1 MLSSKQQ
8 LTAVL
13 LLAGRALGLNFT
25 ISNGQIFTPGF
36 VVLDAPQ
43 PNTPLG
49 GDVTANGKLPLPPH
63 DEGDDNQ
70 IFSIEMFLYSYMTG
84 RNLTISNGTATAN
97 NASLGEIM
105 AQEPGST
112 VKHINWVWPDCL
124 VGDGNPGGDSDRGVY
139 NISIRQNFRL
149 NGDDHYTIFDVP
161 INVTN
166 SIPEDDDRPSCDEL
180 SNEILSPEEIDAEA
194 ANKVGVLFAPGDSTE
209 LDASGEDS
217 KGSALD
223 SKLAVYAGLVF
234 DYYPRFV
241 IPANYCS
248 EQRVGSCSW
257 KRTSVCM
264 LHHENHASSPFPLHK
279 RCLCASEAQNSNAIM
294 PMHQGLI
301 PREGFCAD
309 VVLRLIRQ
317 TALNPALLLPLV
329 LFARLTKKGQ
339 DLSIL
344 HPSASGHLKTLFYVA
359 LARWASGW
367 WSDKTRNNWVDDKYD
382 WKREVVLVTGGAGG
396 IGGRIV
402 KLFEEMGVKVVVLDV
417 QPMSFEVYQAQ
428 NSRRRLTSYPI
439 AANVHHFRCD
449 LRSPENIEAVA
460 EKIRAEVGH
469 PTVVINVAGV
479 VRGKTILESQPSDI
493 RFTFDVNTFAPFW
506 IAKTFVPDMVAKN
519 HGMVVTLTSYASWL
533 TIPNLVDY
541 GASKAAALAFH
552 EGLTAELTTRYNAPK
567 VRTVIVHPGPTNTA
581 LFKGYY
587 QNTDF
592 LMPPLAPESVA
603 DAVVRQV
610 LTGRSGHVVIPGTGT
625 ILAALRMQPDW
636 YAIPVRAKAEA
647 YMKNFSG
654 RQVIEDV
661 DTAIENDGE
670 EKEADGNA
678 TASTVLVS

>member
-1 MLSSKQQ
+1 M
-8 LTAVL
+8 
-13 LLAGRALGLNFT
+13 
-25 ISNGQIFTPGF
+25 
-36 VVLDAPQ
+36 
-43 PNTPLG
+43 
-49 GDVTANGKLPLPPH
+49 
-63 DEGDDNQ
+63 
-70 IFSIEMFLYSYMTG
+70 
-84 RNLTISNGTATAN
+84 
-97 NASLGEIM
+97 
-105 AQEPGST
+105 
-112 VKHINWVWPDCL
+112 
-124 VGDGNPGGDSDRGVY
+124 
-139 NISIRQNFRL
+139 
-149 NGDDHYTIFDVP
+149 P
-161 INVTN
+161 I
-166 SIPEDDDRPSCDEL
+166 
-180 SNEILSPEEIDAEA
+180 
-194 ANKVGVLFAPGDSTE
+194 
-209 LDASGEDS
+209 
-217 KGSALD
+217 
-223 SKLAVYAGLVF
+223 
-234 DYYPRFV
+234 
-241 IPANYCS
+241 
-248 EQRVGSCSW
+248 
-257 KRTSVCM
+257 
-264 LHHENHASSPFPLHK
+264 
-279 RCLCASEAQNSNAIM
+279 
-294 PMHQGLI
+294 HQGLI

-402 KLFEEMGVKVVVLDV
+402 KLFEEMGVKVVVLDI
-417 QPMSFEVYQAQ
+417 QPMSFEV
-428 NSRRRLTSYPI
+428 S
-439 AANVHHFRCD
+439 ANVHYFQCD
-449 LRSPENIEAVA
+449 LRSPENVEAVA

-603 DAVVRQV
+603 DAVVSQV

-670 EKEADGNA
+670 EKEGDGNA
-678 TASTVLVS
+678 SASTVLVS

>member
-13 LLAGRALGLNFT
+13 LLAARVLGLNFT

-63 DEGDDNQ
+63 DEDDDNQ
-70 IFSIEMFLYSYMTG
+70 IFSIDMFLYSYMTG

-105 AQEPGST
+105 VQEPGST

-124 VGDGNPGGDSDRGVY
+124 VGDGKPEGDSDRGVY

-180 SNEILSPEEIDAEA
+180 SNDILSTEEIDAEA

-209 LDASGEDS
+209 LEASGEAS
-217 KGSALD
+217 KGSVLD
-223 SKLAVYAGLVF
+223 SKVAVYAGLPSLARAKMLF
-234 DYYPRFV
+234 D
-241 IPANYCS
+241 S
-248 EQRVGSCSW
+248 D
-257 KRTSVCM
+257 
-264 LHHENHASSPFPLHK
+264 
-279 RCLCASEAQNSNAIM
+279 AIM
-294 PMHQGLI
+294 PIHQGLI

-344 HPSASGHLKTLFYVA
+344 HPSATGHLKTLLYVA

-382 WKREVVLVTGGAGG
+382 WEREVVLVTGGAGG

-402 KLFEEMGVKVVVLDV
+402 KLFEEVGVKVVVLDV
-417 QPMSFEVYQAQ
+417 QPMSFEV
-428 NSRRRLTSYPI
+428 S
-439 AANVHHFRCD
+439 ANVHYFQCD
-449 LRSPENIEAVA
+449 LRSPENVEAVA
-460 EKIRAEVGH
+460 ENIRAEVGY

-479 VRGKTILESQPSDI
+479 VRGKTIFESQPSDI

-661 DTAIENDGE
+661 DTAIENNGE
-670 EKEADGNA
+670 EKEAEGNA

>member
-1 MLSSKQQ
+1 
-8 LTAVL
+8 
-13 LLAGRALGLNFT
+13 
-25 ISNGQIFTPGF
+25 
-36 VVLDAPQ
+36 
-43 PNTPLG
+43 
-49 GDVTANGKLPLPPH
+49 
-63 DEGDDNQ
+63 
-70 IFSIEMFLYSYMTG
+70 
-84 RNLTISNGTATAN
+84 
-97 NASLGEIM
+97 
-105 AQEPGST
+105 
-112 VKHINWVWPDCL
+112 
-124 VGDGNPGGDSDRGVY
+124 
-139 NISIRQNFRL
+139 
-149 NGDDHYTIFDVP
+149 
-161 INVTN
+161 
-166 SIPEDDDRPSCDEL
+166 
-180 SNEILSPEEIDAEA
+180 
-194 ANKVGVLFAPGDSTE
+194 
-209 LDASGEDS
+209 
-217 KGSALD
+217 
-223 SKLAVYAGLVF
+223 
-234 DYYPRFV
+234 
-241 IPANYCS
+241 
-248 EQRVGSCSW
+248 
-257 KRTSVCM
+257 
-264 LHHENHASSPFPLHK
+264 
-279 RCLCASEAQNSNAIM
+279 M

-417 QPMSFEVYQAQ
+417 QPMSFEV
-428 NSRRRLTSYPI
+428 S
-439 AANVHHFRCD
+439 ANVHHFRCD

>member
-49 GDVTANGKLPLPPH
+49 GDTLHVAIDVTANGKLPLPPH
-63 DEGDDNQ
+63 DKDDDNQ

-124 VGDGNPGGDSDRGVY
+124 VGDGEPEGDSDRGVY

-166 SIPEDDDRPSCDEL
+166 SISEDGDRPSCDEL
-180 SNEILSPEEIDAEA
+180 SSDILSPEEIDADA

-209 LDASGEDS
+209 LEASGEDS
-217 KGSALD
+217 KGAVLD
-223 SKLAVYAGLVF
+223 SKVAVYAGL
-234 DYYPRFV
+234 
-241 IPANYCS
+241 
-248 EQRVGSCSW
+248 
-257 KRTSVCM
+257 
-264 LHHENHASSPFPLHK
+264 
-279 RCLCASEAQNSNAIM
+279 
-294 PMHQGLI
+294 
-301 PREGFCAD
+301 
-309 VVLRLIRQ
+309 

-417 QPMSFEVYQAQ
+417 QPMSFEV
-428 NSRRRLTSYPI
+428 S
-439 AANVHHFRCD
+439 ANVHYFQCD
-449 LRSPENIEAVA
+449 LRSPENVEAVA

-603 DAVVRQV
+603 DAVVNQV

-670 EKEADGNA
+670 EKEGDGNA
-678 TASTVLVS
+678 SASTVLVS

>member
-13 LLAGRALGLNFT
+13 LLAARVLGLNFT

-49 GDVTANGKLPLPPH
+49 GDTLHVAIDVTANGKLPLPPH
-63 DEGDDNQ
+63 DEDDDNQ
-70 IFSIEMFLYSYMTG
+70 IFSIDMFLYSYMSG

-105 AQEPGST
+105 TQEPSST

-124 VGDGNPGGDSDRGVY
+124 VGDGKPEGDSDRGVY

-180 SNEILSPEEIDAEA
+180 SNDILSPEEIDAEA
-194 ANKVGVLFAPGDSTE
+194 ANKVGVLFAPDDSTE
-209 LDASGEDS
+209 LEASGEAS
-217 KGSALD
+217 KGSVLD
-223 SKLAVYAGLVF
+223 SKVAVYAGLPSLARAKMLF
-234 DYYPRFV
+234 D
-241 IPANYCS
+241 S
-248 EQRVGSCSW
+248 D
-257 KRTSVCM
+257 
-264 LHHENHASSPFPLHK
+264 
-279 RCLCASEAQNSNAIM
+279 AIM
-294 PMHQGLI
+294 PIHQGLI

-417 QPMSFEVYQAQ
+417 QPMSFEV
-428 NSRRRLTSYPI
+428 L
-439 AANVHHFRCD
+439 ANVHYFQCD
-449 LRSPENIEAVA
+449 LRSPENVEAVA

-661 DTAIENDGE
+661 DTAIENNGE
-670 EKEADGNA
+670 EKEAEGNA

>member
-1 MLSSKQQ
+1 MLPPKQQ
-8 LTAVL
+8 LTTVL

-43 PNTPLG
+43 PNTPVG
-49 GDVTANGKLPLPPH
+49 GDTLHVAIDVTANGKLSLPPH
-63 DEGDDNQ
+63 DEGDQNQ
-70 IFSIEMFLYSYMTG
+70 IFSIEMFLYSYITG

-124 VGDGNPGGDSDRGVY
+124 VGDGNPEEDSDRGVY

-180 SNEILSPEEIDAEA
+180 SNEILSPEEVDAEA
-194 ANKVGVLFAPGDSTE
+194 ANKVGVLFAAGDSTE
-209 LDASGEDS
+209 LDASGENS
-217 KGSALD
+217 KGSVLD
-223 SKLAVYAGLVF
+223 SKVAVYAGL
-234 DYYPRFV
+234 
-241 IPANYCS
+241 
-248 EQRVGSCSW
+248 
-257 KRTSVCM
+257 
-264 LHHENHASSPFPLHK
+264 
-279 RCLCASEAQNSNAIM
+279 
-294 PMHQGLI
+294 
-301 PREGFCAD
+301 
-309 VVLRLIRQ
+309 

-417 QPMSFEVYQAQ
+417 QPMSFEVC
-428 NSRRRLTSYPI
+428 
-439 AANVHHFRCD
+439 NVHHFQCD
-449 LRSPENIEAVA
+449 LRSPENVEAVA
-460 EKIRAEVGH
+460 EKIRAEVGN

-493 RFTFDVNTFAPFW
+493 RFTFDINTFAPFW
-506 IAKTFVPDMVAKN
+506 IAKAFVPDMVAKN

-603 DAVVRQV
+603 DAVVKQI

-661 DTAIENDGE
+661 DKTIENDGE
-670 EKEADGNA
+670 EEDAGGNA

>member
-1 MLSSKQQ
+1 
-8 LTAVL
+8 V
-13 LLAGRALGLNFT
+13 
-25 ISNGQIFTPGF
+25 
-36 VVLDAPQ
+36 
-43 PNTPLG
+43 
-49 GDVTANGKLPLPPH
+49 
-63 DEGDDNQ
+63 
-70 IFSIEMFLYSYMTG
+70 
-84 RNLTISNGTATAN
+84 
-97 NASLGEIM
+97 
-105 AQEPGST
+105 
-112 VKHINWVWPDCL
+112 
-124 VGDGNPGGDSDRGVY
+124 
-139 NISIRQNFRL
+139 
-149 NGDDHYTIFDVP
+149 
-161 INVTN
+161 
-166 SIPEDDDRPSCDEL
+166 
-180 SNEILSPEEIDAEA
+180 
-194 ANKVGVLFAPGDSTE
+194 
-209 LDASGEDS
+209 
-217 KGSALD
+217 
-223 SKLAVYAGLVF
+223 
-234 DYYPRFV
+234 
-241 IPANYCS
+241 
-248 EQRVGSCSW
+248 
-257 KRTSVCM
+257 
-264 LHHENHASSPFPLHK
+264 
-279 RCLCASEAQNSNAIM
+279 
-294 PMHQGLI
+294 
-301 PREGFCAD
+301 
-309 VVLRLIRQ
+309 
-317 TALNPALLLPLV
+317 
-329 LFARLTKKGQ
+329 
-339 DLSIL
+339 
-344 HPSASGHLKTLFYVA
+344 
-359 LARWASGW
+359 
-367 WSDKTRNNWVDDKYD
+367 
-382 WKREVVLVTGGAGG
+382 
-396 IGGRIV
+396 
-402 KLFEEMGVKVVVLDV
+402 
-417 QPMSFEVYQAQ
+417 
-428 NSRRRLTSYPI
+428 
-439 AANVHHFRCD
+439 ANVHYFQCD
-449 LRSPENIEAVA
+449 LRSPENVEAVA

-661 DTAIENDGE
+661 DTAIENNGE

>member
-8 LTAVL
+8 LAAVL
-13 LLAGRALGLNFT
+13 LMAGRALGLNFT
-25 ISNGQIFTPGF
+25 SSNGQIFTPGF

-49 GDVTANGKLPLPPH
+49 GNVTANGKLPLPPY
-63 DEGDDNQ
+63 DEDDDNQ

-112 VKHINWVWPDCL
+112 VKHINWGWPDCL
-124 VGDGNPGGDSDRGVY
+124 VGDGKPEGDSDRGVY

-149 NGDDHYTIFDVP
+149 NGDNHYTIFDVP

-166 SIPEDDDRPSCDEL
+166 SIPEDGDRPSCAEL
-180 SNEILSPEEIDAEA
+180 SNDILSPEEIDAEA
-194 ANKVGVLFAPGDSTE
+194 ANEVGVLFAPGDSTE
-209 LDASGEDS
+209 LEASDEDS
-217 KGSALD
+217 KGSVLD
-223 SKLAVYAGLVF
+223 SKVAVYAGL
-234 DYYPRFV
+234 
-241 IPANYCS
+241 
-248 EQRVGSCSW
+248 
-257 KRTSVCM
+257 
-264 LHHENHASSPFPLHK
+264 
-279 RCLCASEAQNSNAIM
+279 
-294 PMHQGLI
+294 
-301 PREGFCAD
+301 
-309 VVLRLIRQ
+309 
-317 TALNPALLLPLV
+317 TALNPALLFPLV

-344 HPSASGHLKTLFYVA
+344 HPSASSHLKTLFYVA

-402 KLFEEMGVKVVVLDV
+402 KLFEEMGVKVVVLDI
-417 QPMSFEVYQAQ
+417 QPMSFEV
-428 NSRRRLTSYPI
+428 S
-439 AANVHHFRCD
+439 ANVHYFQCD
-449 LRSPENIEAVA
+449 LRSPENVEAVA

-469 PTVVINVAGV
+469 PTVVVNVAGV

-610 LTGRSGHVVIPGTGT
+610 LTGRSGHVVIPGTGS

-661 DTAIENDGE
+661 DTAIENNGE

>member
-49 GDVTANGKLPLPPH
+49 GDTLHVAIDVTANGKLPLPPH

-223 SKLAVYAGLVF
+223 SKLAVYAGLSGL
-234 DYYPRFV
+234 
-241 IPANYCS
+241 A
-248 EQRVGSCSW
+248 QA
-257 KRTSVCM
+257 KM
-264 LHHENHASSPFPLHK
+264 LF
-279 RCLCASEAQNSNAIM
+279 
-294 PMHQGLI
+294 
-301 PREGFCAD
+301 
-309 VVLRLIRQ
+309 
-317 TALNPALLLPLV
+317 
-329 LFARLTKKGQ
+329 
-339 DLSIL
+339 
-344 HPSASGHLKTLFYVA
+344 
-359 LARWASGW
+359 
-367 WSDKTRNNWVDDKYD
+367 
-382 WKREVVLVTGGAGG
+382 
-396 IGGRIV
+396 
-402 KLFEEMGVKVVVLDV
+402 
-417 QPMSFEVYQAQ
+417 
-428 NSRRRLTSYPI
+428 
-439 AANVHHFRCD
+439 
-449 LRSPENIEAVA
+449 
-460 EKIRAEVGH
+460 
-469 PTVVINVAGV
+469 
-479 VRGKTILESQPSDI
+479 
-493 RFTFDVNTFAPFW
+493 
-506 IAKTFVPDMVAKN
+506 
-519 HGMVVTLTSYASWL
+519 
-533 TIPNLVDY
+533 
-541 GASKAAALAFH
+541 
-552 EGLTAELTTRYNAPK
+552 
-567 VRTVIVHPGPTNTA
+567 
-581 LFKGYY
+581 
-587 QNTDF
+587 
-592 LMPPLAPESVA
+592 
-603 DAVVRQV
+603 
-610 LTGRSGHVVIPGTGT
+610 GRSCYEN
-625 ILAALRMQPDW
+625 PD
-636 YAIPVRAKAEA
+636 E
-647 YMKNFSG
+647 
-654 RQVIEDV
+654 
-661 DTAIENDGE
+661 
-670 EKEADGNA
+670 
-678 TASTVLVS
+678 

>member
-1 MLSSKQQ
+1 MLSPKQQ

-13 LLAGRALGLNFT
+13 LLVGRALALNFT

-43 PNTPLG
+43 PNAPLG

-63 DEGDDNQ
+63 DENDDNQ
-70 IFSIEMFLYSYMTG
+70 IFSIEMFLYSYSTG

-124 VGDGNPGGDSDRGVY
+124 VGDGNPEGDSDRGVY

-149 NGDDHYTIFDVP
+149 NGDGHYTIFDVP

-166 SIPEDDDRPSCDEL
+166 SIPEDGDRPSCDEL
-180 SNEILSPEEIDAEA
+180 SNDILSPEEIDAEA

-209 LDASGEDS
+209 LEASGEDS
-217 KGSALD
+217 KGSVLD
-223 SKLAVYAGLVF
+223 SKVALGASRDVA
-234 DYYPRFV
+234 RFL

-248 EQRVGSCSW
+248 KQRVGSY
-257 KRTSVCM
+257 
-264 LHHENHASSPFPLHK
+264 
-279 RCLCASEAQNSNAIM
+279 SNAIM
-294 PMHQGLI
+294 PIHQGLI

-344 HPSASGHLKTLFYVA
+344 HPSASSHLKTLFYLA

-417 QPMSFEVYQAQ
+417 QPMSFEI
-428 NSRRRLTSYPI
+428 S
-439 AANVHHFRCD
+439 ANVHYFQCD
-449 LRSPENIEAVA
+449 LRSPENVEAVA

-506 IAKTFVPDMVAKN
+506 IAKTFVPDMVARN

-661 DTAIENDGE
+661 DKSIENNGE

>member
-63 DEGDDNQ
+63 DEDENNQ
-70 IFSIEMFLYSYMTG
+70 IFSIDMFLYSYTTG
-84 RNLTISNGTATAN
+84 RNLTVSNGTATAN

-124 VGDGNPGGDSDRGVY
+124 VGDGKPEGDSDRGVY
-139 NISIRQNFRL
+139 NISIRQSFRL

-180 SNEILSPEEIDAEA
+180 SNDMLSPEEIDAEA

-209 LDASGEDS
+209 LEASGEAS
-217 KGSALD
+217 KGSVLD
-223 SKLAVYAGLVF
+223 SKVAVYAGL
-234 DYYPRFV
+234 PSLAR
-241 IPANYCS
+241 A
-248 EQRVGSCSW
+248 
-257 KRTSVCM
+257 KM
-264 LHHENHASSPFPLHK
+264 LSDSD
-279 RCLCASEAQNSNAIM
+279 AIM
-294 PMHQGLI
+294 PIHQGLI

-417 QPMSFEVYQAQ
+417 QPMSFEV
-428 NSRRRLTSYPI
+428 S
-439 AANVHHFRCD
+439 ANVHYFQCD
-449 LRSPENIEAVA
+449 LRSPENVEAVA

-661 DTAIENDGE
+661 DTAIENNGE
-670 EKEADGNA
+670 EKEAEGNV

>member
-13 LLAGRALGLNFT
+13 LMAGRALGLNFT

-49 GDVTANGKLPLPPH
+49 GDVTANGKLPLPPY
-63 DEGDDNQ
+63 DEDDDNQ

-97 NASLGEIM
+97 NVSLGEIM

-112 VKHINWVWPDCL
+112 VKHINWLWPDCL
-124 VGDGNPGGDSDRGVY
+124 VGDGKPEGDSDRGVY

-166 SIPEDDDRPSCDEL
+166 LIPEDGDRPSCAEL
-180 SNEILSPEEIDAEA
+180 SNDILSPEEIDAEA
-194 ANKVGVLFAPGDSTE
+194 ANEVGVLFAPGDSTE
-209 LDASGEDS
+209 LEASGEDS
-217 KGSALD
+217 KGSDLD
-223 SKLAVYAGLVF
+223 SKLAVYAGLSSLAQAKVLF
-234 DYYPRFV
+234 D
-241 IPANYCS
+241 A
-248 EQRVGSCSW
+248 
-257 KRTSVCM
+257 
-264 LHHENHASSPFPLHK
+264 
-279 RCLCASEAQNSNAIM
+279 NAIM
-294 PMHQGLI
+294 PIHQGLI

-309 VVLRLIRQ
+309 VVLRLVRQ
-317 TALNPALLLPLV
+317 TALNPALLFPLV

-344 HPSASGHLKTLFYVA
+344 HPNASSHLKTLFYVA

-367 WSDKTRNNWVDDKYD
+367 WSDKTRNNWADDKYD

-417 QPMSFEVYQAQ
+417 QPMSFEV
-428 NSRRRLTSYPI
+428 S
-439 AANVHHFRCD
+439 ANVHYFQCD
-449 LRSPENIEAVA
+449 LRSPENVEAVA

-661 DTAIENDGE
+661 DTALENSGE
-670 EKEADGNA
+670 EKEADENA

>member
-13 LLAGRALGLNFT
+13 LMAGRALGLNFT

-49 GDVTANGKLPLPPH
+49 GDVTANGKLPLPPY
-63 DEGDDNQ
+63 DEDDDNQ

-112 VKHINWVWPDCL
+112 VKHVNWVWPDCL
-124 VGDGNPGGDSDRGVY
+124 VGDGKPEGDSDRGVY

-166 SIPEDDDRPSCDEL
+166 SIPEDGDRPSCDEL
-180 SNEILSPEEIDAEA
+180 SNDILSPEEIDAEA
-194 ANKVGVLFAPGDSTE
+194 ANEVGVLFAPDDSTE
-209 LDASGEDS
+209 LEGSGDDS
-217 KGSALD
+217 KGSVLD
-223 SKLAVYAGLVF
+223 SKVAVYAGLSSLAQAKMLF
-234 DYYPRFV
+234 D
-241 IPANYCS
+241 
-248 EQRVGSCSW
+248 
-257 KRTSVCM
+257 
-264 LHHENHASSPFPLHK
+264 
-279 RCLCASEAQNSNAIM
+279 SNAIM
-294 PMHQGLI
+294 PIHQGLI

-359 LARWASGW
+359 LARWTSGW

-402 KLFEEMGVKVVVLDV
+402 KLLEEMGIKVVVLDV
-417 QPMSFEVYQAQ
+417 QPMSFEV
-428 NSRRRLTSYPI
+428 S
-439 AANVHHFRCD
+439 ANVHYFQCD
-449 LRSPENIEAVA
+449 LRSPENVEAVA

-661 DTAIENDGE
+661 GTAIENNAE

>member
-8 LTAVL
+8 LSAVL

-49 GDVTANGKLPLPPH
+49 GDTLHVAIDVTANGKLPLPPH
-63 DEGDDNQ
+63 DEDDDNQ

-124 VGDGNPGGDSDRGVY
+124 VGDGKPEGDSDRGVY

-166 SIPEDDDRPSCDEL
+166 SIPEDDDRLSCDEL
-180 SNEILSPEEIDAEA
+180 SNDILSPEEIDAEA

-209 LDASGEDS
+209 LETSGEAS
-217 KGSALD
+217 KGSVLD
-223 SKLAVYAGLVF
+223 SKVAVYAGL
-234 DYYPRFV
+234 
-241 IPANYCS
+241 
-248 EQRVGSCSW
+248 
-257 KRTSVCM
+257 
-264 LHHENHASSPFPLHK
+264 
-279 RCLCASEAQNSNAIM
+279 
-294 PMHQGLI
+294 
-301 PREGFCAD
+301 
-309 VVLRLIRQ
+309 

-359 LARWASGW
+359 LARWVSGW
-367 WSDKTRNNWVDDKYD
+367 WSDKTRNNWVGDKYD

-417 QPMSFEVYQAQ
+417 QPMSFEV
-428 NSRRRLTSYPI
+428 S
-439 AANVHHFRCD
+439 ANVHYFQCD
-449 LRSPENIEAVA
+449 LRSPENVEAVA

-661 DTAIENDGE
+661 DTAIEKNGE
-670 EKEADGNA
+670 EKEAEGNA